1 MYLFGSVPKAAE
13 RARLF
18 NRQTINSTTMKSKRI
33 ALILLALLFAA
44 HSSLIAQEKK
54 MTRKEKE
61 AAWRAARLKKRAQEK
76 REEMHNDSI
85 AFMQAINAVK
95 NGSWAL
101 EASNITFDNG
111 VTRFVT
117 ESTNF
122 VSVNDGQGTV
132 QTAFNNSNIN
142 SPNGL
147 GGITLEGRV
156 SGEDMRT
163 DKEGNIYLSYNI
175 LSADISATV
184 SVVITAYTN
193 QATATVSPNFSS
205 RQMTMNG
212 YIYPYAT
219 AGIIEGS
226 SGYY

>member
-1 MYLFGSVPKAAE
+1 MKTKRVLF
-13 RARLF
+13 
-18 NRQTINSTTMKSKRI
+18 
-33 ALILLALLFAA
+33 ILLALFAVQASLF
-44 HSSLIAQEKK
+44 AQEKK

-61 AAWRAARLKKRAQEK
+61 AAWRAERLKKRAQEE
-76 REEMHNDSI
+76 RQIMHNDSVQYV
-85 AFMQAINAVK
+85 QAINAIR

-101 EASNITFDNG
+101 EASNVTFNNG

-122 VSVNDGQGTV
+122 VSVDDGQAVV

-156 SGEDMRT
+156 LDEELKM
-163 DKEGNIYLSYNI
+163 DKEGNVYYNYNI
-175 LSADISATV
+175 QGAEISATV
-184 SVVITAYTN
+184 NVVITAHTN
-193 QATATVSPNFSS
+193 QATATVNPNFSS
-205 RQMTMNG
+205 RQMTMSG
-212 YIYPYAT
+212 YIYPYDS
-219 AGIIEGS
+219 AGVIEGT

>member
-1 MYLFGSVPKAAE
+1 MAE
-13 RARLF
+13 SPV
-18 NRQTINSTTMKSKRI
+18 T
-33 ALILLALLFAA
+33 
-44 HSSLIAQEKK
+44 AQEKK

-61 AAWRAARLKKRAQEK
+61 AAWRAERMKKRAQEE
-76 REEMHNDSI
+76 RSEMQSDSI
-85 AFMQAINAVK
+85 AYMQAIHAIR

-122 VSVNDGQGTV
+122 VSANDGEGVV
-132 QTAFNNSNIN
+132 QTAFNNTNIS

-147 GGITLEGRV
+147 GGITLTGRI
-156 SGEDMRT
+156 SGEELKM
-163 DKEGNIYLSYNI
+163 DKEGNIYYNCTI
-175 LSADISATV
+175 QGAEISATV
-184 SVVITAYTN
+184 SIVITSHTN
-193 QATATVSPNFSS
+193 QATATIDPNFSS
-205 RQMTMNG
+205 RQMTMSG
-212 YIYPYAT
+212 YIYPYDN

>member
-1 MYLFGSVPKAAE
+1 M
-13 RARLF
+13 R
-18 NRQTINSTTMKSKRI
+18 SKR
-33 ALILLALLFAA
+33 LIPVLLVMLFT
-44 HSSLIAQEKK
+44 SQNFTFAQESKK

-61 AAWRAARLKKRAQEK
+61 AAWRAERLKKRAMEE

-85 AFMQAINAVK
+85 AFAQAINAIRS
-95 NGSWAL
+95 GSWAL

-117 ESTNF
+117 QSTNF
-122 VSVNDGQGTV
+122 VSVNDGQGIV

-156 SGEDMRT
+156 GSEEIQT
-163 DKEGNIYLSYNI
+163 DKYGNIYLNYTI
-175 LSADISATV
+175 QGAEISATV
-184 SVVITAYTN
+184 SVVITANTN
-193 QATATVSPNFSS
+193 QATATVNPNFSN
-205 RQMTMNG
+205 RQMTMSG
-212 YIYPYAT
+212 YIYPYKT
-219 AGIIEGS
+219 SGIIEGP

>member
-1 MYLFGSVPKAAE
+1 MKTKRVLF
-13 RARLF
+13 
-18 NRQTINSTTMKSKRI
+18 
-33 ALILLALLFAA
+33 ILLALFAVQASLF
-44 HSSLIAQEKK
+44 AQEKK

-61 AAWRAARLKKRAQEK
+61 AAWRAERLKKRAQEE
-76 REEMHNDSI
+76 RQIMHDDSVQYV
-85 AFMQAINAVK
+85 QAINAIR

-101 EASNITFDNG
+101 EASNVTFNNG

-122 VSVNDGQGTV
+122 VSVDDGQAVV

-156 SGEDMRT
+156 LDEELKM
-163 DKEGNIYLSYNI
+163 DKEGNVYYNYNI
-175 LSADISATV
+175 QGAEISATV
-184 SVVITAYTN
+184 NVVITAHTN
-193 QATATVSPNFSS
+193 QATATVNPNFNS
-205 RQMTMNG
+205 RQMTMSG
-212 YIYPYAT
+212 YIYPYDS
-219 AGIIEGS
+219 AGVIEGT

>member
-1 MYLFGSVPKAAE
+1 
-13 RARLF
+13 
-18 NRQTINSTTMKSKRI
+18 
-33 ALILLALLFAA
+33 
-44 HSSLIAQEKK
+44 

-61 AAWRAARLKKRAQEK
+61 AAWRAARLKTRAQEE

-101 EASNITFDNG
+101 EASNVTFDNG

-122 VSVNDGQGTV
+122 VSVDEGQGTV

-163 DKEGNIYLSYNI
+163 DKEGNVYLSYNI
-175 LSADISATV
+175 QGADISATV

-205 RQMTMNG
+205 RQMTMSG
-212 YIYPYAT
+212 YIYPYDT